1 MNENIGEFLVVEIS
15 IIVPIYNVEGYLPDL
30 VANIKAQT
38 FSNFEVIFVVDGSPD
53 DSLGT
58 LESLTKN
65 DKRFMI
71 INQDNKG
78 SGESRNVGVQA
89 ASGKYLYFADPDDV
103 LNADLLKD
111 NLEIIDQKQADII
124 VFGFDSIDSTSGI
137 RINSVRFLDKKQ
149 SYFYREKN
157 VNDLFEIMNWSL
169 WNKIIRRDLVESNS
183 IRSPKWPRSQDA
195 GFMMKILDKNP
206 KIIFNTKDIS
216 YYSYRIERKESA
228 TTKFFE
234 FAPKYQSIISNTSRK
249 FANNYESN
257 LFLYRAYLGNIMRYS
272 VLAQLNRKNA
282 PQGFINKVKYIQNSR
297 KLIET
302 SVLLRVI
309 FDTRHELRWTQR
321 LFGLVILFH
330 LEYVLVFFKDELS

>member
-1 MNENIGEFLVVEIS
+1 MNENIGEFLVVEVS
-15 IIVPIYNVEGYLPDL
+15 IIVPIYNVESYLPDL
-30 VANIKAQT
+30 VSNIKGQT

-53 DSLGT
+53 DSLGK
-58 LESLTKN
+58 LKSLTKN

-78 SGESRNVGVQA
+78 SGESRNVGVRA
-89 ASGKYLYFADPDDV
+89 ASGKYLYFADPDDM
-103 LNADLLKD
+103 LNANLLKD
-111 NLEIIDQKQADII
+111 NLEIINQKQADII

-137 RINSVRFLDKKQ
+137 KLKSARFLDKKQ

-169 WNKIIRRDLVESNS
+169 WNKIIKRDLVVSNS
-183 IRSPKWPRSQDA
+183 IESPKWPRSQDA
-195 GFMMKILDKNP
+195 GFMMEILEKNP
-206 KIIFNTKDIS
+206 KIIFNTKNIS

-234 FAPKYQSIISNTSRK
+234 LAPKYQSIISNTSRK

-282 PQGFINKVKYIQNSR
+282 PQGFLNKIKYIQKSR

-302 SVLLRVI
+302 KVLLRII
-309 FDTRHELRWTQR
+309 FDTKHELRWTQR
-321 LFGLVILFH
+321 LFGLVVFFH
-330 LEYVLVFFKDELS
+330 LEYVLLLFKDNLS